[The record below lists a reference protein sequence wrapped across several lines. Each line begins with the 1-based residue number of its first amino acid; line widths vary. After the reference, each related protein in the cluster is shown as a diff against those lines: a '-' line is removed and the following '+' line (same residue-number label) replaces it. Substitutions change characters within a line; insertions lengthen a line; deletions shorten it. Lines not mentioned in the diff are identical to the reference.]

1 MDSMSSKERRELW
14 GNTNN
19 SNQKDKEKLKKAVA
33 IKYDDSMVAPKVVA
47 SGKGEVAERIA
58 EVAKENKIQVIQD
71 EKLVNEL
78 SRVDIGDNIPPDL
91 YEVVAQLLV
100 FIADIDK
107 YYKK

>member
-1 MDSMSSKERRELW
+1 MDSKERRELW
-14 GNTNN
+14 ANTSKQSSIEKN
-19 SNQKDKEKLKKAVA
+19 KLKKAVA

-47 SGKGEVAERIA
+47 SGQGIVAERI
-58 EVAKENKIQVIQD
+58 EELGKENKVQVIQD

-100 FIADIDK
+100 FIGDLDK

>member
-1 MDSMSSKERRELW
+1 MDSKEQKEKWLNPNKNSS
-14 GNTNN
+14 
-19 SNQKDKEKLKKAVA
+19 DDKLKKAVA
-33 IKYDDSMVAPKVVA
+33 IKYDGSMVAPKVVA
-47 SGKGEVAERIA
+47 SGQGKVAERI
-58 EVAKENKIQVIQD
+58 EELGKENKVQVIQD

-100 FIADIDK
+100 FIGDIDK

>member
-1 MDSMSSKERRELW
+1 MDSKERRELW
-14 GNTNN
+14 ANPNKSNTRE
-19 SNQKDKEKLKKAVA
+19 KDKLKKAVA
-33 IKYDDSMVAPKVVA
+33 IKYDDTMVAPKVVA
-47 SGKGEVAERIA
+47 SGQGQIAERI
-58 EVAKENKIQVIQD
+58 EELGKENKVQVIQD

-100 FIADIDK
+100 FIGDLDK